1 MVLSLSPSALL
12 LTASLAASS
21 VGAYRAGAQDA
32 EFDAMECRTAL
43 KAALAQNKVW
53 QDRYHAETAAN
64 NAMAVKVGIL
74 SAEASAAREEAL
86 QLRQRAEVTGVP
98 ATTAVL
104 ESRLLDAIND
114 LRLTRAGQA
123 AAQDRLHQLVECA
136 QAMLQPGA
144 AEIPA
149 VRAALESA
157 LVAAMAPSD
166 VHSADEAF
174 TATSRIESS
183 RIVSIKPEQRLLL
196 INAGQRAGLKPG
208 TPLRIYRNDRPLA
221 SAVVVE
227 VRNSLSGSVVTALEG
242 EEFPQVGD
250 TLRLL
255 SESN

>member
-1 MVLSLSPSALL
+1 MGLSLSPSSLL
-12 LTASLAASS
+12 LSASLAASS
-21 VGAYRAGAQDA
+21 VGVCRAGAQDA
-32 EFDAMECRTAL
+32 QFDAMECRTAL

-86 QLRQRAEVTGVP
+86 QLRQRAEVTGAP
-98 ATTAVL
+98 STTAVL
-104 ESRLLDAIND
+104 ENRLLDAIND

-157 LVAAMAPSD
+157 LVAAAALPDADSSD
-166 VHSADEAF
+166 ESTTPA
-174 TATSRIESS
+174 SRIESS

-255 SESN
+255 SELN

>member
-1 MVLSLSPSALL
+1 MVLSLSSSSLL
-12 LTASLAASS
+12 LSASLAVSS
-21 VGAYRAGAQDA
+21 VGVYRAQAQDVQ
-32 EFDAMECRTAL
+32 FDAIECRTAL
-43 KAALAQNKVW
+43 KAALAQNKVL
-53 QDRYHAETAAN
+53 QDRYTAETAAN

-86 QLRQRAEVTGVP
+86 QLRQRAEVTGAP

-104 ESRLLDAIND
+104 ETRLLDAIND
-114 LRLTRAGQA
+114 LRLTRASEA
-123 AAQDRLHQLVECA
+123 AAQERLHQLIECA
-136 QAMLQPGA
+136 QAVLQPGA
-144 AEIPA
+144 VEIPA
-149 VRAALESA
+149 VREALESA
-157 LVAAMAPSD
+157 LVAATAL
-166 VHSADEAF
+166 ADADSSVEPVAGS
-174 TATSRIESS
+174 SRIESS

>member
-1 MVLSLSPSALL
+1 MGVC
-12 LTASLAASS
+12 
-21 VGAYRAGAQDA
+21 RAEAQDA
-32 EFDAMECRTAL
+32 QFDAMECRTAL

-74 SAEASAAREEAL
+74 SAEALAAREEAL
-86 QLRQRAEVTGVP
+86 QLRQRAEVTGAP

-114 LRLTRAGQA
+114 LRLTRADQA
-123 AAQDRLHQLVECA
+123 VAQDRLHQLVECA

-144 AEIPA
+144 AEIPT

-157 LVAAMAPSD
+157 LVAATAVPDSNSSD
-166 VHSADEAF
+166 EVL
-174 TATSRIESS
+174 TAASRIESS

>member
-1 MVLSLSPSALL
+1 MVLSLSPFSLL
-12 LTASLAASS
+12 LSASLAVSS
-21 VGAYRAGAQDA
+21 VGVCRAGAEDA
-32 EFDAMECRTAL
+32 QFDAMECRTAL

-53 QDRYHAETAAN
+53 QDRYHAEMAAN

-74 SAEASAAREEAL
+74 SAEASAAREEAV
-86 QLRQRAEVTGVP
+86 QLRQRAEVTGAP

-114 LRLTRAGQA
+114 LRLTRAAQA
-123 AAQDRLHQLVECA
+123 AAQDHLHQLVESA

-144 AEIPA
+144 AEIPT

-157 LVAAMAPSD
+157 LVAATALPDSSSSDDPVTAP
-166 VHSADEAF
+166 
-174 TATSRIESS
+174 SRIESS

>member
-1 MVLSLSPSALL
+1 MVLSLSSSSLL
-12 LTASLAASS
+12 LSASLAVSS
-21 VGAYRAGAQDA
+21 VGVYGAQAQDA
-32 EFDAMECRTAL
+32 QFDAIECRTAL
-43 KAALAQNKVW
+43 KAALAQNKVL

-86 QLRQRAEVTGVP
+86 QLRQRAEVTGAP

-114 LRLTRAGQA
+114 LRLTRASVA
-123 AAQDRLHQLVECA
+123 AAQESLHQLIECA
-136 QAMLQPGA
+136 QAVLQPGA
-144 AEIPA
+144 VEVPA
-149 VRAALESA
+149 VREALESA
-157 LVAAMAPSD
+157 LVAATAL
-166 VHSADEAF
+166 ADADSSVEPVAGS
-174 TATSRIESS
+174 SRIESS

>member
-1 MVLSLSPSALL
+1 MVLSLSPSSLL
-12 LTASLAASS
+12 LSASLAVSS
-21 VGAYRAGAQDA
+21 VGVCRAGAEDA
-32 EFDAMECRTAL
+32 QFDAMECRTAL

-53 QDRYHAETAAN
+53 QDRYHAEMAAN

-74 SAEASAAREEAL
+74 SAEASAAREEAV
-86 QLRQRAEVTGVP
+86 QLRHRAEVTGAP
-98 ATTAVL
+98 ATTSVL

-114 LRLTRAGQA
+114 LRLTRAAQA
-123 AAQDRLHQLVECA
+123 AAQDHLHQLVECA

-144 AEIPA
+144 AEIPT

-157 LVAAMAPSD
+157 VVAATALPDSSSSDDPVTAP
-166 VHSADEAF
+166 
-174 TATSRIESS
+174 SRIESS

>member
-1 MVLSLSPSALL
+1 MGVY
-12 LTASLAASS
+12 
-21 VGAYRAGAQDA
+21 GAQAQDA
-32 EFDAMECRTAL
+32 QFDAIECRTAL
-43 KAALAQNKVW
+43 KAALAQNKVL

-86 QLRQRAEVTGVP
+86 QLRQRVELTGAP

-114 LRLTRAGQA
+114 LRLTRASEA
-123 AAQDRLHQLVECA
+123 AAQERLHQLIECA
-136 QAMLQPGA
+136 QAVLQPGA
-144 AEIPA
+144 VEVPA
-149 VRAALESA
+149 VREALESA
-157 LVAAMAPSD
+157 LVAATALAD
-166 VHSADEAF
+166 ADSAVEPIA
-174 TATSRIESS
+174 ASSRIESS